1 MVSFRTTLLAL
12 AAAVAVS
19 ADYWVDPN
27 SVPSSDRHAWCDD
40 ELSSCPAI
48 CLQTSTGPPQ
58 VNTCDPDTLTYGC
71 VCSDGKQP
79 NLTEY
84 TLTLPYYV
92 CVEWGNQCVKACG
105 SDNQCASNC
114 REDHPCGAQ
123 NPPRVNATTT
133 STTATTAS
141 ATASNQVF
149 TGLADGSGSNTAG
162 GNNAAGTLRLSDS
175 FGLAVVA

>member
-1 MVSFRTTLLAL
+1 
-12 AAAVAVS
+12 
-19 ADYWVDPN
+19 
-27 SVPSSDRHAWCDD
+27 
-40 ELSSCPAI
+40 
-48 CLQTSTGPPQ
+48 
-58 VNTCDPDTLTYGC
+58 
-71 VCSDGKQP
+71 
-79 NLTEY
+79 LTEY

-175 FGLAVVA
+175 FGLAVVAGGLFAGFAILL